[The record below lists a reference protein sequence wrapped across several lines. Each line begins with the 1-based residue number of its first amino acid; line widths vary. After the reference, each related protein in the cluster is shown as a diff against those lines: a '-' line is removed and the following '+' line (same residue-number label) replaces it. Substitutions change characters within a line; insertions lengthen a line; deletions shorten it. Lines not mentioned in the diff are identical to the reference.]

1 MVRCKR
7 GLLHFDPHP
16 NTHSHSLSLNHSL
29 YVSPSLS
36 PSISLLSLLSHSP
49 SLSDLLV
56 LAVTFLKKISIFDEV
71 LYCTVLYF
79 TLRISRHCCQT
90 MGCGA
95 CGNCFYV
102 ISYLSLPTLVSLLA
116 SLLLPRFPHPT
127 PELVTPLTAP
137 PVLLP
142 HRPEQRCSERHGHNR
157 KDFPVHSLLLHRTSH
172 HLPPIPLQPLL

>member
-1 MVRCKR
+1 MS
-7 GLLHFDPHP
+7 PP
-16 NTHSHSLSLNHSL
+16 LSLPLSL
-29 YVSPSLS
+29 FFFYSHTLPLSQTFSCWQSRSSRKSPSL
-36 PSISLLSLLSHSP
+36 
-49 SLSDLLV
+49 
-56 LAVTFLKKISIFDEV
+56 TR
-71 LYCTVLYF
+71 YCTVLYF
-79 TLRISRHCCQT
+79 TLRISRHCCHT

-102 ISYLSLPTLVSLLA
+102 ISYLALPLHWFPFLYLYSSPTFLTL
-116 SLLLPRFPHPT
+116 T
-127 PELVTPLTAP
+127 PELITPLPAP